1 MTMVHVTTSAVTVSP
16 MMHMA
21 TTAMTVT
28 TAMTSAAML
37 GEGLR
42 WQHERSENSENQKN
56 FADHSVTSL
65 RDLPLIQL
73 RQRTI
78 VFPDNT

>member
-1 MTMVHVTTSAVTVSP
+1 MGMAWPTMTMVHVTTPAVNVSP

-28 TAMTSAAML
+28 APMTPAAML

-42 WQHERSENSENQKN
+42 WQHECSENS
-56 FADHSVTSL
+56 
-65 RDLPLIQL
+65 
-73 RQRTI
+73 
-78 VFPDNT
+78 